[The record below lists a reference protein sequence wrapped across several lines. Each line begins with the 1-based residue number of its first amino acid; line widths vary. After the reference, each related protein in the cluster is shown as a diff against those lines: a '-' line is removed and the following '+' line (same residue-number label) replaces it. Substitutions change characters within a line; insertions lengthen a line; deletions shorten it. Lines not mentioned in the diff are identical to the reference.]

1 MCSLSVKYNI
11 AIYVNRNGTKTLFT
25 KTNNEQAAIEEV
37 ARLHAIMDSL
47 GQKPPE
53 FQAWYE
59 RLDLEAGH

>member
-1 MCSLSVKYNI
+1 MTVKYNI

-53 FQAWYE
+53 FRAWYE
-59 RLDLEAGH
+59 RLDPEASH